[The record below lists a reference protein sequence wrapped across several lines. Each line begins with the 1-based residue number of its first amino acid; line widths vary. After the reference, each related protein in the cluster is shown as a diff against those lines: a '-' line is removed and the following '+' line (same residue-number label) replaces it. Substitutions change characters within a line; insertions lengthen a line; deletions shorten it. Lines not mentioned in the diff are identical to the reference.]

1 VDLCPY
7 FHLIFGYIFKIMIID
22 ALQNTFFKMI
32 VLHFRRTVWPCLFL
46 PLMLLY
52 PAKGQSA
59 LAPGNREMVYVHL
72 DRQVYVTGEAINY
85 KVYAVDASNPSMR
98 PCSKILYF
106 TLTGTDDKIV
116 ANWRINLSDKP
127 VFGSFMLPQDIKS
140 GMYMLHAYTN
150 FMRNGPADSF
160 YAQTLLIMN
169 LAETTPATLRVFS
182 RDEGTAAHSDAAI
195 SQKDIL
201 KVKVLKPSYSVN
213 EKVQVELDLD
223 TETAQPVIADVSL
236 SVNADGPFEDLLQ
249 QHDILS
255 ALSLNGRM
263 AAASNIAM
271 TSCLYRME
279 DKGFMLTGTAKRR
292 NDSAPLAG
300 ADVLLSVIDTIAPR
314 ILYARTDS
322 LGKFLFF
329 LGRNYDNKDLILQPG
344 THQKNQEF
352 YIELDKKAIITGHPD
367 VVPYELQADK
377 TTYLSTVKNLRLI
390 NAIYSV
396 KPVSNDLASEEAGI
410 NYFSPP
416 DVIIYPEDYASMVN
430 FKDMADN
437 IMPVVK
443 FSKRNGVFNLQ
454 LLNNGTG
461 LWEESTMILLNGV
474 PFTDMA
480 YISTLGTK
488 DIKRI
493 EIITAYFLLGNLS
506 FSGLMSIYTWDHKI
520 PETYLRNNAVGYQNT
535 VITAGVS
542 GETAIES
549 GIADAGEHYPDFRN
563 TLCWKPDLALNGRQ
577 PLMVTFPAS
586 KLTGVYTIRVQG
598 LTAAGQPVSAKTTFE
613 VKE

>member
-1 VDLCPY
+1 
-7 FHLIFGYIFKIMIID
+7 MRID
-22 ALQNTFFKMI
+22 TLQNTFFKMI
-32 VLHFRRTVWPCLFL
+32 VLQLRMTVWPCLFL
-46 PLMLLY
+46 PLMILCS
-52 PAKGQSA
+52 AKGQSA
-59 LAPGNREMVYVHL
+59 LPPGNREMVYVHL
-72 DRQVYVTGEAINY
+72 DKQVYVTGEAIRY
-85 KVYAVDASNPSMR
+85 KVYAVDASNSSMR

-106 TLTGTDDKIV
+106 TLTGTDDKAV
-116 ANWRINLSDKP
+116 VNWRINLSDKP
-127 VFGSFMLPQDIKS
+127 VFGSFILPQEIKS

-169 LAETTPATLRVFS
+169 LAETTPATLRVFG
-182 RDEGTAAHSDAAI
+182 RDEETAAHSDAPI
-195 SQKDIL
+195 SQGNML
-201 KVKVLKPSYSVN
+201 KVKVLKSSYSVN
-213 EKVQVELDLD
+213 EQVQVELDLD
-223 TETAQPVIADVSL
+223 TETEQPVIADVSL
-236 SVNADGPFEDLLQ
+236 SVNANNPFGDLLQ

-255 ALSLNGRM
+255 ALSLSRQM
-263 AAASNIAM
+263 SAAKNIAM
-271 TSCLYRME
+271 TSCRYRME

-292 NDSAPLAG
+292 ADGAPLAS

-322 LGKFLFF
+322 SGKFIFF

-344 THQKNQEF
+344 KHQQNQEF
-352 YIELDKKAIITGHPD
+352 YIELDKKAITTDQPD

-377 TTYLSTVKNLRLI
+377 TAYLNTVKNLRLI
-390 NAIYSV
+390 NAVYSV
-396 KPVSNDLASEEAGI
+396 KPVSKDLVAEEAGI
-410 NYFSPP
+410 NYFGPP

-443 FSKRNGVFNLQ
+443 FSQRDGVFNLQ

-506 FSGLMSIYTWDHKI
+506 FSGLMSIYTRDHKI
-520 PETYLRNNAVGYQNT
+520 PETYLRNNAFGYQNT
-535 VITAGVS
+535 VIPAGVA
-542 GETAIES
+542 GETVIES
-549 GIADAGEHYPDFRN
+549 GTADAGEHYPDFRN
-563 TLCWKPDLALNGRQ
+563 TLCWKPDLALTARQ
-577 PLMVTFPAS
+577 PLIVTFPVS
-586 KLTGVYTIRVQG
+586 KLTGEYTVRVQG
-598 LTAAGQPVSAKTTFE
+598 LTSAGQPVSGTTTFE